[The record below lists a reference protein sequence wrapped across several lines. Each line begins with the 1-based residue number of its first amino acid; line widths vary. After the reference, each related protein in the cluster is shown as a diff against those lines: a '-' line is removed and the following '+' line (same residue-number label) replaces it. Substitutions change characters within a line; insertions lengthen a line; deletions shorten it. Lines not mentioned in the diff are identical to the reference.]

1 MNQKQR
7 EMQEIMKETLQD
19 EYLHFSLE
27 SFRVEE
33 RLESEAMSRIV
44 AQIRTSNRQDCL
56 PIEGEGSG
64 ALHAFFLALRDRLGE
79 EYPSIKAIQFT
90 EIRAKSL
97 PLSRS
102 LHPTE
107 AEVEVSL
114 ALTNSYGDPM
124 EFVARS
130 RSLIRATLEGFLQGV
145 EYFVNSEK
153 TYIRLFR
160 ALEHYRT
167 QGRSD
172 LIDKY
177 TSLLTMVVRNTSY
190 TEIIDRIKTGLV

>member
-1 MNQKQR
+1 MDQKQI
-7 EMQEIMKETLQD
+7 EMQQVMKDTLQD
-19 EYLHFSLE
+19 EFLHFSLE

-33 RLESEAMSRIV
+33 RLESETMSRIV
-44 AQIRTSNRQDCL
+44 ALIRLSNREDRL

-64 ALHAFFLALRDRLGE
+64 TLHAFFMALRDRLGE

-90 EIRAKSL
+90 EIRARSLSL
-97 PLSRS
+97 PRS

-114 ALTNSYGDPM
+114 ILTNSYGDHM
-124 EFVARS
+124 DFVARS

-153 TYIRLFR
+153 TYVRLYR
-160 ALEHYRT
+160 ALEHYRS

-190 TEIIDRIKTGLV
+190 TEIIERMKKGHV